1 MMITKAFVFPFL
13 IFFDIVASYQ
23 INFYDKTWFKKS
35 WQHFPVRQIPEY
47 ESKTELLEIQSIL
60 EKKPPLIFVEEAD
73 KLQHDLIETSKGNA
87 FVVIAGNCVETF
99 DDFRVEDMKDFSKL
113 MFQIGL
119 RISKE
124 TGKKAVKIGRIAGQY
139 AKPRS
144 NAFEDDEKQIPS
156 YRGDIIHSFDK
167 RYRTPDPKRLLDA
180 YHHSVS
186 SLNLLRAFS
195 KGGLASLERVE
206 QWKINSISSEIQD
219 IFLKDI
225 QTHLKLLRGLSLNPS
240 KSFILQE
247 TNLYTAHECLHLPYE
262 ESLTRFDSQSFR
274 PFSCS
279 SHFLWIGERT
289 RHYNEAHI
297 EFIRGIHNPIGLKV
311 SSQYEKEELLK
322 TIQKVN
328 PYNFMGRVTLMTRFG
343 ADKINELSN
352 LIQLIQEHRLNVV
365 WICDPMHGNTKEK
378 DGFKVRYIEDIQYE
392 IQQFFN
398 IHYSLGTIPGGIHLE
413 ATPSNVSEIL
423 DTKQDS
429 IIPEKYTTKCDPR
442 LNGTQILSLVEYTMS
457 FIKH

>member
-1 MMITKAFVFPFL
+1 MMKFFILPFL
-13 IFFDIVASYQ
+13 ILFDFVTPYQ

-35 WQHFPVRQIPEY
+35 WQHFPVRHLPEY

-73 KLQHDLIETSKGNA
+73 KLQQELIETSKGNA

-144 NAFEDDEKQIPS
+144 SPFEDDEKKIPS
-156 YRGDIIHSFDK
+156 YRGDIIHSWDK
-167 RYRTPDPKRLLDA
+167 NNRTPDPKRLLDA

-195 KGGLASLERVE
+195 KGGLASLDRVQ
-206 QWKINSISSEIQD
+206 QWKIDSISSEIQD

-225 QTHLKLLRGLSLNPS
+225 ESHLKLLRGLSLNPS

-247 TNLYTAHECLHLPYE
+247 TNLYIAHECLHLPYE
-262 ESLTRFDSQSFR
+262 ESLTRFDSTSFR

-289 RHYNEAHI
+289 RQYDEAHI
-297 EFIRGIHNPIGLKV
+297 EFIRGIHNPIGIKV
-311 SSQYEKEELLK
+311 SSEYEKDELLK
-322 TIQKVN
+322 TIQKIN
-328 PYNFMGRVTLMTRFG
+328 PYNFMGRVTIMTRFG
-343 ADKINELSN
+343 ADKINQLPK
-352 LIQLIQEHRLNVV
+352 LIQLIQDHRLNVV

-378 DGFKVRYIEDIQYE
+378 DGFKVRYIDDIQYE
-392 IQQFFN
+392 IQHFFQM
-398 IHYSLGTIPGGIHLE
+398 HYILGTIPGGIHLE
-413 ATPSNVSEIL
+413 ATPSNVSEVL
-423 DTKQDS
+423 ESKRDFV
-429 IIPEKYTTKCDPR
+429 IPDKYTTKCDPR
-442 LNGTQILSLVEYTMS
+442 LNGTQILSVLEYTMS
-457 FIKH
+457 LINH

>member
-1 MMITKAFVFPFL
+1 MAIKIASIPF
-13 IFFDIVASYQ
+13 I
-23 INFYDKTWFKKS
+23 
-35 WQHFPVRQIPEY
+35 IPLLCV
-47 ESKTELLEIQSIL
+47 TALEILFSAIST
-60 EKKPPLIFVEEAD
+60 A
-73 KLQHDLIETSKGNA
+73 
-87 FVVIAGNCVETF
+87 VI
-99 DDFRVEDMKDFSKL
+99 
-113 MFQIGL
+113 
-119 RISKE
+119 
-124 TGKKAVKIGRIAGQY
+124 
-139 AKPRS
+139 
-144 NAFEDDEKQIPS
+144 
-156 YRGDIIHSFDK
+156 
-167 RYRTPDPKRLLDA
+167 
-180 YHHSVS
+180 
-186 SLNLLRAFS
+186 NLLANNLES
-195 KGGLASLERVE
+195 VISL
-206 QWKINSISSEIQD
+206 
-219 IFLKDI
+219 L
-225 QTHLKLLRGLSLNPS
+225 S

-392 IQQFFN
+392 IQQFFRYLKMFP
-398 IHYSLGTIPGGIHLE
+398 ILISLDYHKLTGK
-413 ATPSNVSEIL
+413 AL
-423 DTKQDS
+423 D
-429 IIPEKYTTKCDPR
+429 I
-442 LNGTQILSLVEYTMS
+442 V
-457 FIKH
+457 